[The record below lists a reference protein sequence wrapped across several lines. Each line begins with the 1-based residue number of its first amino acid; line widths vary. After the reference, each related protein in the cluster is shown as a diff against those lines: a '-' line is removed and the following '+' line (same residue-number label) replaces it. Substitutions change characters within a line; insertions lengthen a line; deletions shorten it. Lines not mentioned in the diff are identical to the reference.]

1 MKRRLLL
8 LVVLGAGVLAVVA
21 QTQAMSAPK
30 VTGSVGPGFTISLKD
45 ATGKKVT
52 KLKAGKY
59 TFVVTDK
66 SSIHNFVL
74 EKPLPKKPNGKPAFE
89 KSITNVGQTIKNKK
103 ITIMLTKGKWQ
114 VYCAP
119 HESSMIQKFTVT

>member
-1 MKRRLLL
+1 
-8 LVVLGAGVLAVVA
+8 VA
-21 QTQAMSAPK
+21 QRQAMSAPK
-30 VTGSVGPGFTISLKD
+30 LTGTVGPGFTISLKD
-45 ATGKKVT
+45 STGKKVT

-66 SSIHNFVL
+66 SPSHNFVL
-74 EKPLPKKPNGKPAFE
+74 EKPLPKKNGKPAYE

-103 ITIMLTKGKWQ
+103 ITVTLTKGKWI

-119 HESSMIQKFTVT
+119 HEDSMFQKFTVT

>member
-8 LVVLGAGVLAVVA
+8 PLVLGAGVLAFVA

-30 VTGSVGPGFTISLKD
+30 LTGTVGPGFSISLKD
-45 ATGKKVT
+45 ATGKRVT

-66 SSIHNFVL
+66 SFSHNFIL
-74 EKPLPKKPNGKPAFE
+74 EKPLPKKKGKPAFQ
-89 KSITNVGQTIKNKK
+89 KVITNVGQTIKNK
-103 ITIMLTKGKWQ
+103 TYTVTLTKGKWE
-114 VYCAP
+114 VYCGP
-119 HESSMIQKFTVT
+119 HEDSMKQRFTVT

>member
-8 LVVLGAGVLAVVA
+8 AVVLGAAALAVVA

-30 VTGSVGPGFTISLKD
+30 LTGSVGPGFTISLKD
-45 ATGKKVT
+45 ATGKTVRS
-52 KLKAGKY
+52 LKAGKY

-66 SSIHNFVL
+66 SGSHNFVL
-74 EKPLPKKPNGKPAFE
+74 EKPGTSKPFYRKQITSVGGTGKSKP
-89 KSITNVGQTIKNKK
+89 ITVT
-103 ITIMLTKGKWQ
+103 LTKGKWE

-119 HESSMIQKFTVT
+119 HRSSMKQRFTVT

>member
-1 MKRRLLL
+1 MKRRLSLL
-8 LVVLGAGVLAVVA
+8 IALGAGVLVLSA

-30 VTGSVGPGFTISLKD
+30 LVGTVGPGFTISLKD
-45 ATGKKVT
+45 ATGKKVKT
-52 KLKAGKY
+52 LKAGKY

-74 EKPLPKKPNGKPAFE
+74 EKPLPKRKGKPAFE
-89 KSITNVGQTIKNKK
+89 KDITKVGQTIKNKTV
-103 ITIMLTKGKWQ
+103 TIMLTKGKWE

-119 HESSMIQKFTVT
+119 HEDSMFQKFTVT

>member
-1 MKRRLLL
+1 MKRRLLPPI
-8 LVVLGAGVLAVVA
+8 VLGAAALGLAA

-30 VTGSVGPGFTISLKD
+30 LTGTVGPGFTISLKD
-45 ATGKKVT
+45 STGKKVT
-52 KLKAGKY
+52 KLKRGKY

-74 EKPLPKKPNGKPAFE
+74 EKEKGGKFE
-89 KSITNVGQTIKNKK
+89 KAITTVGGEGKK
-103 ITIMLTKGKWQ
+103 TRTVTLTAGKWK

-119 HESSMIQKFTVT
+119 HESTMHQEFTVT

>member
-8 LVVLGAGVLAVVA
+8 PLVLGAAALAVVA

-30 VTGSVGPGFTISLKD
+30 LRGTVGPGFTISLKD
-45 ATGKKVT
+45 ATGKRVT
-52 KLKAGKY
+52 KVKAGKY
-59 TFVVTDK
+59 IFVVTDK

-74 EKPLPKKPNGKPAFE
+74 EKERGGKFE
-89 KSITNVGQTIKNKK
+89 KRITTVAGRGTK
-103 ITIMLTKGKWQ
+103 TVTVTLTKGKWE

-119 HESSMIQKFTVT
+119 HSSSMKQDFTVT

>member
-1 MKRRLLL
+1 MKRRVLLPL
-8 LVVLGAGVLAVVA
+8 VLGAGVLAFVA

-30 VTGSVGPGFTISLKD
+30 LTGTVGPGFSISLKD
-45 ATGKKVT
+45 ATGKRVT

-66 SSIHNFVL
+66 SFSHNFVL
-74 EKPLPKKPNGKPAFE
+74 EKPLPKKANGKPAFG

-103 ITIMLTKGKWQ
+103 ITIMLTKGKWI

-119 HESSMIQKFTVT
+119 HEDSMFQKFTVT